1 MTESTRAKLKFPAV
15 LLLLFLFLS
24 QSNLILEGT
33 RAALRLTAATIL
45 PSLFPYLVLSG
56 MLTAGAGGLTIP
68 GGRLFSRLFRL
79 PAAGLLALLLGSL
92 CGFPVGVAVT
102 AELAKGGT
110 VSREEAARLAALSAN
125 TGPAF
130 AVAAVGGAMFG
141 DPAFGWWLYGV
152 QIALSLVFGLVAARR
167 YPVPDSLAPTHGGAA
182 LPFTEILYRAALSM
196 LRIVAAVVFFGSLA
210 ALPGKLLPPA
220 AAATVTALLEVGNGT
235 GMAAALPAAI
245 GRPLA
250 AFALSFSGLSVLS
263 QSAALLEPCG
273 VSRRPLVMRKLL
285 QGLGAAMLTSIFY

>member
-1 MTESTRAKLKFPAV
+1 MTDEIRGRVKFAAI
-15 LLLLFLFLS
+15 LLLLFVFLF
-24 QSNLILEGT
+24 QSGLILEGT
-33 RAALRLTAATIL
+33 RNALRLTAATIL

-56 MLTAGAGGLTIP
+56 MLTATAGGLPLP

-79 PAAGLLALLLGSL
+79 PAGGLLALLLGSL

-102 AELAKGGT
+102 AELARGGA

-152 QIALSLVFGLVAARR
+152 QIALSLVLGLIVARQ
-167 YPVPDSLAPTHGGAA
+167 YPVPVSLAPAPGGAA

-220 AAATVTALLEVGNGT
+220 AAAAVTALLEVGNGT
-235 GMAAALPAAI
+235 GLAATLPVAI

-250 AFALSFSGLSVLS
+250 AFALSFSGISVLS
-263 QSAALLEPCG
+263 QSAALLEPLG
-273 VSRRPLVMRKLL
+273 VEVRPLFVRKLL
-285 QGLGAAMLTSIFY
+285 QGAGAALLTAFFY